1 MVEKLPPQVGFEE
14 GGGSLHEGLERFGVV
29 EAVAAVVDDQLRCRA
44 GLGEGEGYPP
54 SSAPSAS

>member
-1 MVEKLPPQVGFEE
+1 
-14 GGGSLHEGLERFGVV
+14 LERFGVV